1 MSKKLTDQI
10 HHSCELSETK
20 VIDYT
25 TAVYVDGDGLKPDYA
40 ELPIAKGETGSTA
53 LEGVEI
59 RSDQPGA
66 SAVIVNGGQYAIAD
80 AKIEMKTAGD
90 GKEVCDFVGLGSA
103 VDAFSGAKV
112 TVKNSVIE
120 TTGVAK
126 CAIFADDGSDVV
138 VENCS
143 LSAMGGKLYDGYINS
158 ADFNYMVAPP
168 WVLGIMGNARV
179 TNLMGEKA
187 STALINCD
195 ITASNWGAVST
206 DNGEH
211 NLLTV
216 ADTTLTLTGIAG
228 EKETNPYF
236 KKYGSGYGTYILG
249 CHEDFY
255 GVTMNVG
262 TYIGIARDG
271 SAVYRS
277 SNGVIRHVSPTTG
290 QILYEGQGKG
300 RKSILNSD
308 GFGIMAH
315 GWANIT
321 LTDGTE
327 MNTADAAFL
336 LRCGGIKINVE
347 DKAQINTASGVIL
360 QVIDDDDASV
370 GVDWD
375 SKIEL
380 EFHREFN
387 EKAGWPSENGQ
398 ISSMMPPPPPPPPM
412 PEGEEP
418 PPPPQ
423 FDVNFRAADVVLKGN
438 LYNGSGYYGQKAKQ
452 LYVTLDAGAKLT
464 GTISATETIH
474 VNEKG
479 EQNTHFTIDQYY
491 YLGHVAN
498 RNYLN
503 GDNAVEVTMNAG
515 SVWTVTEEG
524 LLTALTVNEG
534 AAFHGKLT
542 VNGTETVPEAGKTY
556 TGELVVAPK

>member
-1 MSKKLTDQI
+1 MAKTISDIQY
-10 HHSCELSETK
+10 SCELSKSK
-20 VIDYT
+20 VIHYR
-25 TAVYVDGDGLKPDYA
+25 TAVYVNEDGPNAEYA
-40 ELPIAKGETGSTA
+40 ELPIAKGKAGQAA
-53 LEGVEI
+53 LQGAEI
-59 RSDQPGA
+59 VSDLPDS
-66 SAVIVNGGQYAIAD
+66 SAVIVNGGQYAIED
-80 AKIEMKTAGD
+80 SKIELKTASD
-90 GKEVCDFVGLGSA
+90 GREVCDFVGLGAA
-103 VDAFSGAKV
+103 VSAFSGANIS
-112 TVKNSVIE
+112 VKNSEIH

-126 CAIFADDGSDVV
+126 CAIYADQGSDVV
-138 VENCS
+138 VKDS
-143 LSAMGGKLYDGYINS
+143 KLSALGGKLYDGYINC
-158 ADFNYMVAPP
+158 ADFNYMVSPP
-168 WVLGIMGNARV
+168 WVLGIMGSARV

-187 STALINCD
+187 SIALINCD
-195 ITASNWGAVST
+195 IEASNWGVVST
-206 DNGEH
+206 DNGEN
-211 NLLTV
+211 NLLTIT
-216 ADTTLTLTGIAG
+216 DTTLTLKSTPS

-277 SNGVIRHVSPTTG
+277 SNGTVRHVSPTTG

-300 RKSILNSD
+300 QKSVLNSD

-315 GWANIT
+315 GWADLT

-336 LRCGGIKINVE
+336 LRCGGIKISVE
-347 DKAQINTASGVIL
+347 GGAKVNAASGVIL
-360 QVIDDDDASV
+360 QVIDDDDATV

-375 SKIEL
+375 SDIEL
-380 EFHREFN
+380 EFHKEFN

-423 FDVNFRAADVVLKGN
+423 FDVNFRAADTKLAGN

-452 LYVTLDAGAKLT
+452 LYITLDGGAELT
-464 GTISATETIH
+464 GAISATETIH
-474 VNEKG
+474 INEKG

-498 RNYLN
+498 RNCFN
-503 GDNAVEVTMNAG
+503 GDNAVKVTLNAG
-515 SVWTVTEEG
+515 STWNVTAEG
-524 LLTALTVNEG
+524 ILTALTVNEG
-534 AAFHGKLT
+534 AAFNGKLT
-542 VNGTETVPEAGKTY
+542 VNGVEIVPESNRKY
-556 TGELVVAPK
+556 EGELFVSPK